1 MILAQ
6 VSLYPIEAADA
17 DAVINS
23 SIAELEEAD
32 LQYSVGPV
40 STQIQGEPAEVFAAL
55 QVLFDRAVAAGGE
68 VSMVA
73 TITNA
78 QV

>member
-1 MILAQ
+1 MIYAQ
-6 VSLYPIEAADA
+6 VSLYPIEATDA
-17 DAVINS
+17 DAVINA
-23 SIAELEEAD
+23 SIAELAEGD

-55 QVLFDRAVAAGGE
+55 QTLFDRATATGGE

-73 TITNA
+73 TITNST
-78 QV
+78 V

>member
-17 DAVINS
+17 DAVINA
-23 SIAELEEAD
+23 SIAELDGED
-32 LQYSVGPV
+32 IQYSVGPV
-40 STQIQGEPAEVFAAL
+40 STHIQGDPTEVFAAL
-55 QVLFDRAVAAGGE
+55 QTLFERATAAGGE
-68 VSMVA
+68 VSMVV

-78 QV
+78 EV

>member
-6 VSLYPIEAADA
+6 VALYPTETADA
-17 DAVINS
+17 DAVINA
-23 SIAELEEAD
+23 SIAELAGAD
-32 LQYSVGPV
+32 LEYMVGPV
-40 STQIQGEPAEVFAAL
+40 STQIQGEPAEVFTAL
-55 QVLFDRAVAAGGE
+55 QALFERAVAAGGE
-68 VSMVA
+68 VALVA